1 MNYEVWFL
9 TIIYILTIVDAQ
21 HFPMY
26 MQYQLKET
34 IFFTD
39 YLICHFVVS
48 LTKIPLQYLQ
58 KNLFWQKLFFSFSLD
73 FHRRYKHPS
82 HQIWIPQ
89 FWIKRQQTRW
99 MMVVTQQVSLENI
112 MVFICISQELWGM
125 DYYYSCNSLTENME
139 NVRLPCPAI
148 QFIVYGAT
156 DLPWWIRGQQQD
168 KEIKFLFRYKIQKI
182 FI

>member
-1 MNYEVWFL
+1 MLNISPCICNINWKK
-9 TIIYILTIVDAQ
+9 
-21 HFPMY
+21 
-26 MQYQLKET
+26 QY
-34 IFFTD
+34 FSTD

-139 NVRLPCPAI
+139 KCAITLPCYPIYCLWCYRSPLVDPGSAA
-148 QFIVYGAT
+148 G
-156 DLPWWIRGQQQD
+156 
-168 KEIKFLFRYKIQKI
+168 
-182 FI
+182 